1 MIRPCFHLPS
11 LRFTLRTQR
20 PLSTP
25 TSSHL
30 PRALPHSPQ
39 PQKSLFT
46 PLSHQTQLLW
56 ASPREG
62 GGKKSQDKRE
72 HGNLG
77 AGKQGGAAKTV
88 PRLPLPHGNHSNNDH
103 RNRGVLL
110 REPRH
115 VFPIHRDALSLRWET
130 FPPTAT
136 QLKIADCFFLQY
148 PPKFLWSAQKFK
160 TIEFGNAPEV

>member
-1 MIRPCFHLPS
+1 MNRPCFQLPTS
-11 LRFTLRTQR
+11 RFTLRTQR

-30 PRALPHSPQ
+30 PFALPLSPQ
-39 PQKSLFT
+39 PQKSLYT
-46 PLSHQTQLLW
+46 PLPHHTQLLW
-56 ASPREG
+56 ASPKEG
-62 GGKKSQDKRE
+62 GKEKPKDKRG

-77 AGKQGGAAKTV
+77 ADKQGGAAKTAL
-88 PRLPLPHGNHSNNDH
+88 RLPLPHGNHSNNDR

-110 REPRH
+110 REPQH

-130 FPPTAT
+130 IPPTAA